1 MNWGCSFGEGLSDDR
16 WLLLVRA
23 DPHRCE
29 WKREGQENKNEQH
42 VVVRGHREGTRSEP
56 NTFDIQRQTRI
67 HLQIEFTVQCWIIHE
82 INDIK
87 RVFGWDA
94 PQSHGSVS
102 ESLTESQRSECELKV
117 VVVMRSETTFILKL
131 SSAFRYLKF
140 ILKRFWWKMK
150 IFKS

>member
-1 MNWGCSFGEGLSDDR
+1 MNWGFRFGEGLSDDR

-23 DPHRCE
+23 NPHVSMKSE

-42 VVVRGHREGTRSEP
+42 VVARGHREGTRSEP
-56 NTFDIQRQTRI
+56 NTFDIQRQAGI

-102 ESLTESQRSECELKV
+102 ESLTESQRSECFHEIRNNIYFKA
-117 VVVMRSETTFILKL
+117 FI
-131 SSAFRYLKF
+131 S
-140 ILKRFWWKMK
+140 IL
-150 IFKS
+150 IFEIYPKEILMENENI